1 MSGNWSWAQLFMVLN
16 VMLPST
22 KSHRPLCGCT
32 VDAVLVHFKDM
43 VCTFRTWYVFL
54 ERGIKGRGRVGYKV
68 KGKKKVKRKGK
79 RKDIYI

>member
-1 MSGNWSWAQLFMVLN
+1 M
-16 VMLPST
+16 
-22 KSHRPLCGCT
+22 
-32 VDAVLVHFKDM
+32 HFKDM

-68 KGKKKVKRKGK
+68 KRKKKVKRKGK